1 MSQEDRRLRGNP
13 VFLLISCPPVQ
24 NPRAPRAA
32 RLRLKAADRHMDQH
46 LENVTDL
53 ALEQYRLNELPRP
66 EAERVQRVLD
76 TDAEVRRRLAA
87 IVLSDEAVAREYPP
101 AWLASQVRQRA
112 AGRGAVVLP
121 PRPATR
127 WAWPVGLATAS
138 LALLFTLPGPLARPN
153 LSTTV
158 AMEDSRPKGARPA
171 LAVYRRTDRG
181 SETMADGAIARAGD
195 LLRLGYPSVTQTY
208 GVILSV
214 DGRAAVTRHLPANGA
229 RAALLGHD
237 RLNLLNTAYELDDA
251 PGWERFYFVTAD
263 TEFDVEPI
271 MTAARQLASR
281 DLHHPPGRLPLGREF
296 SQAMFLVQKEARR

>member
-1 MSQEDRRLRGNP
+1 MD
-13 VFLLISCPPVQ
+13 Q
-24 NPRAPRAA
+24 NPGN
-32 RLRLKAADRHMDQH
+32 L
-46 LENVTDL
+46 TDL
-53 ALEQYRLNELPRP
+53 ALEQFRLNELPRA

-76 TDAEVRRRLAA
+76 TDGAVRSRLAA
-87 IVLSDEAVAREYPP
+87 IVVSDEAVAREYPP
-101 AWLASQVRQRA
+101 AWLASQIRERA
-112 AGRGAVVLP
+112 AGRGTVVLP
-121 PRPATR
+121 RRPITW
-127 WAWPVGLATAS
+127 WAWPLGLATAS

-153 LSTTV
+153 PSTTV
-158 AMEDSRPKGARPA
+158 ATTEDTRPKGARPA

-195 LLRLGYPSVTQTY
+195 VLRLGYPAVTQAY

-214 DGRAAVTRHLPANGA
+214 DGRATVTRHLPANGA

-263 TEFDVEPI
+263 TAFDVEPI
-271 MTAARQLASR
+271 MTAARQLAAR

-296 SQAMFLVQKEARR
+296 SQAMFLVQKEARP